1 MAIHRVIL
9 DTKRGI
15 DYPERI
21 TIVQGERNSEI
32 IEATILDE
40 GQPYSLEDKSIR
52 FCAITPAGQVQDDEN
67 ITVQGNVITYAINPI
82 VGAQP
87 GLAKYAYFDILEGD
101 SVVESTSPIEIMID
115 PGVGVSLPSNYF
127 GELER
132 LQAEYLEM
140 AGKMNDDLEKFKY
153 IVNIKQEYQEG
164 TSGSTR
170 PTGTWSTVIPAVGQ
184 GRFLWT
190 RYTVE
195 YSDGSNNQLYM
206 SARQGQDNTTWG
218 AATTAKD
225 GLMSASDKKNLDDLK
240 AAWDSANSENT
251 NGWFRSHG
259 RAQGDLNDIVAP
271 GIYQINA
278 AVVTNFP
285 NGAYQWGMLI
295 VFTANGNYCLHI
307 YAPIVSTGKKWF
319 YRVNSD
325 LSSKVP
331 WSDWKLFIDLSE

>member
-32 IEATILDE
+32 IEATILEE

-52 FCAITPAGQVQDDEN
+52 FCAITPAGQVQDEEN
-67 ITVQGNVITYAINPI
+67 ITVQENVITYAINPI

-115 PGVGVSLPSNYF
+115 PGVGVSMPNNYF

-132 LQAEYLEM
+132 LQSEYLEM

-170 PTGTWSTVIPAVGQ
+170 PTGTWSTAIPAVGQ

-240 AAWDSANSENT
+240 SAWDSAGNRFLEIKGNYASSNYDFDNFKEFGIYYVSHFTLNSPVST
-251 NGWFRSHG
+251 NYEGFLIVINRSG
-259 RAQGDLNDIVAP
+259 VIVQILLTDIV
-271 GIYQINA
+271 
-278 AVVTNFP
+278 
-285 NGAYQWGMLI
+285 
-295 VFTANGNYCLHI
+295 NYPLLVRGSYKDTWRAWQNISHT
-307 YAPIVSTGKKWF
+307 SM
-319 YRVNSD
+319 S
-325 LSSKVP
+325 
-331 WSDWKLFIDLSE
+331 